1 MAGLAWASRAVSVR
15 LRVLTGT
22 LRVLRTQMTG
32 GDAKVAA
39 EAWNRLYLRGF
50 RPARRSESVSGAK
63 MAAKRYTS
71 KTEMASLGQFE

>member
-1 MAGLAWASRAVSVR
+1 
-15 LRVLTGT
+15 
-22 LRVLRTQMTG
+22 MTG

-50 RPARRSESVSGAK
+50 RSARRSESVSGAK

>member
-1 MAGLAWASRAVSVR
+1 
-15 LRVLTGT
+15 
-22 LRVLRTQMTG
+22 MTG

-50 RPARRSESVSGAK
+50 RPARRSEPVSGAK